1 MLRYLGLGTRPLGD
15 YPMPTHKR
23 VNWEFLA
30 VVRGKLA
37 PFFSM
42 TAPQTKAAADT
53 LWLFPP
59 HFAHGWVGEPAKKCE
74 VVVIHFHSVPDAVAQ
89 CAAEHGYL
97 AVQLTAAD
105 KRFLLR
111 LGKNLK
117 THYWRPTLESDI
129 HTQRA
134 LMELSLLIL
143 RDYSER
149 RQPLRRGKSA
159 SKVAAAENWLRQHL
173 ADRPSIAHAARVT
186 GISTSQLHR
195 LFRKVRKESPQGAL
209 TRLRLD
215 RAMELMA
222 GSSAKLHAI
231 AAECGFSSAS
241 NLCRSFRDFKGYS
254 PTTWRKETFIQ
265 HKLPS
270 KAALKD
276 HTAHGRRYREAF

>member
-15 YPMPTHKR
+15 YPMPAHKR

-37 PFFSM
+37 PFFRA
-42 TAPQTKAAADT
+42 APPAQAAADT

-59 HFAHGWVGEPAKKCE
+59 GFVHGWVGEPAKKCE
-74 VVVIHFHSVPDAVAQ
+74 VVVIHFHSVPEAVAR
-89 CAAEHGYL
+89 CADEHSYL
-97 AVQLTAAD
+97 AVKLRAAD
-105 KRFLLR
+105 KRLLRR

-117 THYWRPTLESDI
+117 NHYWQPTLESDI

-134 LMELSLLIL
+134 LMDLSLLIL
-143 RDYSER
+143 RDYAEQ
-149 RQPLRRGKSA
+149 RQPLRRGMST
-159 SKVAAAENWLRQHL
+159 SKVMAAENWLRLHL
-173 ADRPSIAHAARVT
+173 ADRPSIVDAARVA

-195 LFRKVRKESPQGAL
+195 LFRKVRKESPQGVL
-209 TRLRLD
+209 HRLRLD
-215 RAMELMA
+215 RAMEIMA
-222 GSSAKLHAI
+222 RSDAKLHAV

-241 NLCRSFRDFKGYS
+241 NLCRAFRMFKGHS
-254 PTTWRKETFIQ
+254 PTTWRKEMFIQ
-265 HKLPS
+265 HKIPS